1 MRTHAN
7 RGLGLLAAM
16 ALAVASTAQEPPPSS
31 TDAMQRLAEATTSVG
46 KAIEARDRKALAAPL
61 QALRAEVTALQQR
74 PLPVPHPELASAALA
89 ELAAACADLATPVGD
104 GAASDPF
111 DFARLRRACTQCHLG
126 NRDRNDERG
135 LFPNRDNAVRGT
147 LRVEERDGTVRTDA
161 AGVVLFL
168 EGEKTKSA
176 PQPRMPTISQKGR
189 RFDPPLLVVT
199 TGTVV
204 AFPNDDVVFHN
215 VFSLSRGNAFDLGTY
230 GKGTA
235 KERAFASPGLVK
247 VHCNIHPEMASHVLV
262 LETSLTAISDAAG
275 RFAVTDVPDGKYVLR
290 LWHPLADEQ
299 RQEVEVVGGRLH
311 TLAPLVVRETKPRA
325 PHNNKHGRPYPE
337 NY

>member
-1 MRTHAN
+1 MPRHAPFAVE
-7 RGLGLLAAM
+7 LLAA
-16 ALAVASTAQEPPPSS
+16 LAATTPLLAQEPAKSL
-31 TDAMQRLAEATTSVG
+31 TQAMQRLAEATTAAG
-46 KAIEARDRKALAAPL
+46 KAIEARDRAALAAPL
-61 QALRAEVTALQQR
+61 AALRDEVATLQKS
-74 PLPVPHPELASAALA
+74 PLSLPHQDVANAALA
-89 ELAAACADLATPVGD
+89 ELALACADLATPVGD
-104 GAASDPF
+104 GSASDAF

-135 LFPNRDNAVRGT
+135 LFPNRDNAVRGV
-147 LRVEERDGTVRTDA
+147 LRVEERDGTARADA

-168 EGEKTKSA
+168 EGEQEKA
-176 PQPRMPTISQKGR
+176 RPQPRMPTISQKGR

-247 VHCNIHPEMASHVLV
+247 VHCNIHPEMVSHVLV
-262 LETSLTAISDAAG
+262 LETSLTAISDTGG
-275 RFAVTDVPDGKYVLR
+275 RFNLTDVPDGKYVLR

-299 RQEVEVVGGRLH
+299 RHPVEVAGGRLR
-311 TLAPLVVRETKPRA
+311 TVDPLVVRETKPRA

>member
-1 MRTHAN
+1 MTRHASFAF
-7 RGLGLLAAM
+7 GLLV
-16 ALAVASTAQEPPPSS
+16 ALAATTTLPAQEPAKSP
-31 TDAMQRLAEATTSVG
+31 TEAMQRLAEATTAAG
-46 KAIEARDRKALAAPL
+46 KAIEARDRAALAAPL
-61 QALRAEVTALQQR
+61 AALRNEVAALQKS
-74 PLPVPHPELASAALA
+74 PLSVPHQDVANAALA
-89 ELAAACADLATPVGD
+89 ELALACADLAAPVGD
-104 GAASDPF
+104 GSASDPF

-135 LFPNRDNAVRGT
+135 LFPNRDNAVRGV
-147 LRVEERDGTVRTDA
+147 LRVEERDGTARESA

-168 EGEKTKSA
+168 EGEQEKA
-176 PQPRMPTISQKGR
+176 RPQPRMPTISQKGR

-247 VHCNIHPEMASHVLV
+247 VHCNIHPEMVSHVLV
-262 LETSLTAISDAAG
+262 LETSLTAISDAGG
-275 RFAVTDVPDGKYVLR
+275 RFTLTDVPDGKYVLR

-299 RQEVEVVGGRLH
+299 RHQVEVARGRLR
-311 TLAPLVVRETKPRA
+311 TVDPLVVRETKPRA